1 MRRVLLIPAV
11 VLALAALLPAGA
23 LAQAPDFRDRFV
35 ESGTDPD
42 FCGTG
47 VEVNFVDDI
56 VGQGWETDTTFRLTF
71 RGRTTLSYGDLSVTA
86 MSTGRVAV
94 DTLDAPLD
102 EPHTELVRESGLRSW
117 ARIPG
122 QGVVTADHG
131 LLVYTVTLA
140 PNTDPDA
147 EDPLMVTDIEVLKD
161 AGGHPDFSDPVFCEA
176 VTSYFGIPFDPD
188 ALD

>member
-71 RGRTTLSYGDLSVTA
+71 RGRTTLS
-86 MSTGRVAV
+86 STSRIPSSCAKAACGRGRASRGRV
-94 DTLDAPLD
+94 
-102 EPHTELVRESGLRSW
+102 S
-117 ARIPG
+117 
-122 QGVVTADHG
+122 
-131 LLVYTVTLA
+131 
-140 PNTDPDA
+140 
-147 EDPLMVTDIEVLKD
+147 
-161 AGGHPDFSDPVFCEA
+161 
-176 VTSYFGIPFDPD
+176 
-188 ALD
+188 